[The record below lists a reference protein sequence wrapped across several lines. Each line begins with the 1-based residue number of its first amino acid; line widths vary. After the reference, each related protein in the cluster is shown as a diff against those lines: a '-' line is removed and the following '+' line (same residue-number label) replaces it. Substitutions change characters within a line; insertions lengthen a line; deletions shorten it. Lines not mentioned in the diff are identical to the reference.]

1 MVLDPYAE
9 HWVESEHR
17 PRVFIVISERDL
29 GSAVNTQVF
38 PGGHVS
44 QAHLLFPSQDIAFI
58 KWKIRSLNT
67 ANGIVWNFTTF
78 FLKRGKD
85 FDFDEFY

>member
-17 PRVFIVISERDL
+17 PRVFVVISERDL

-44 QAHLLFPSQDIAFI
+44 QADLLFPSQDVAFI

-67 ANGIVWNFTTF
+67 ANDIVWNLTTF
-78 FLKRGKD
+78 FFKRGND